1 MLIVESVK
9 YKTSVTRSTSNV
21 NENITNAEGNKTD
34 NLAYD
39 ANKSVKKK
47 IEIAVPL
54 KYPSNFW
61 RTLCATD
68 QL

>member
-9 YKTSVTRSTSNV
+9 YKTSATGSTSNV

-39 ANKSVKKK
+39 ANKFVKKEV
-47 IEIAVPL
+47 EIAVPL

-61 RTLCATD
+61 RTLYGTD
-68 QL
+68 